1 MGRYVVRRLLCGSIN
16 VPSLSSSLSAGKIVG
31 CIMLG
36 MLYLYTQLLFLI
48 SAYTVLGYFFIRTY
62 HFQGLRM
69 QFQSVSLYAATISK
83 FCVYN
88 FRLFR
93 YTHWL
98 FYCSAYAILSN
109 FPTHE
114 TFIFLR
120 RNFCSIFPYAM
131 TNFHFAQV
139 ALLCEEP
146 DKFQERLSSHKA
158 TASQPVLD
166 MS

>member
-1 MGRYVVRRLLCGSIN
+1 MSDSVTHRQPWRIIQSLLTRGHKRTKCINIPSNHINPKRFIHTNSINSCLIQVVMRLPYGSIN
-16 VPSLSSSLSAGKIVG
+16 IPSLSSSLSAGKIVG

-48 SAYTVLGYFFIRTY
+48 SAYTVLDYFFIRTY

-93 YTHWL
+93 YTHWS
-98 FYCSAYAILSN
+98 FHCSAYAILSN
-109 FPTHE
+109 FPT
-114 TFIFLR
+114 
-120 RNFCSIFPYAM
+120 
-131 TNFHFAQV
+131 Q
-139 ALLCEEP
+139 
-146 DKFQERLSSHKA
+146 
-158 TASQPVLD
+158 
-166 MS
+166 

>member
-1 MGRYVVRRLLCGSIN
+1 
-16 VPSLSSSLSAGKIVG
+16 
-31 CIMLG
+31 MLG

-69 QFQSVSLYAATISK
+69 QFQSVSLYVATISK

-93 YTHWL
+93 YTHWS
-98 FYCSAYAILSN
+98 FHCSAYASLSN

-120 RNFCSIFPYAM
+120 RDFCSISSYAVIVSNFCVGIFVRFFPYAM

-146 DKFQERLSSHKA
+146 DKFQERLSSHR
-158 TASQPVLD
+158 QPLHNLYQT
-166 MS
+166 